1 MRSNEGTTRK
11 ERSPSRT
18 FASATSTLVALLVV
32 ALLCGGCERRRE
44 RWRERW
50 GRKIETAE
58 TSTANA
64 PLKTPSRERP
74 PAIPG
79 LTADAALRATVDA
92 YSNAK
97 FYADDAY
104 FELVCDFDAQGRDRR
119 TLRVPCSFAF
129 AKPNFVRMEV
139 GSGVLWSD
147 GETVRA
153 EILDDARA
161 GRRLELPAPLLTS
174 SIKELYPDAE
184 LAEAMDLRVS
194 PTVFWAPPQA
204 ILTLAQ
210 DPLRTLVPKGARTRL
225 LRPEY
230 LRFVDETS
238 AAETLV
244 ACDRVEID
252 AEGGVR
258 VFWLDRQTKG
268 LVRVEFP
275 LEGVAV
281 PDDVDRVAELRL
293 EFPNQILSDVAPTDL
308 SRFRDPPRRP
318 NAPNVSNAASPTE
331 KTAVLPENAENAV
344 AQSSPDAADA
354 NAENAASSVVRVVD
368 RFLPP
373 ELATLGRPF
382 PPLEARSLAA
392 GLPDAKLGARRDDGK
407 KTLVCFWG
415 SSLANA
421 PNAGPLSSVAL
432 REFEQTARYNADDER
447 LAFLAVDVDP
457 PEKPDAAV
465 RAEYAAQ
472 GATVPLF
479 RLDRAALRA
488 FDFPLADVP
497 SFALVDERGIVQK
510 IVREPASFVALQR
523 LLVRALDGGDLYNDD
538 FNAYYA
544 DVKRFVESL
553 EAADANDLY
562 RVASQEREPSPS
574 ALPPRRYPKTFEL
587 REIWRCVELFA
598 PTNPLAVS
606 ASDPDFDAAR
616 AFAPVENADADV
628 ADDDALLN
636 NVATLKNSNDASAD
650 PAVDEKTSSASDAS
664 LNNVAPQKKSNAAS
678 SPTSPLPSTPSDAF
692 VPLAVADALPSDLVV
707 VPCDGNA
714 LALVDSQGRVVRK
727 TTPAAAVGEPISF
740 VRTVRFDGGRRYY
753 VASSRLQSQKAHRFD
768 ENFNDLGTLDVGK
781 LQNQRIGD
789 ARFVDA
795 DGDGTPELAL
805 GLVGAPSS
813 NAPTPR
819 GLYVVESERPKIR
832 WKDESVLDPYRLGV
846 RYRSNATPRQTLLA
860 TTRSGGL
867 VGSIVENDAATG
879 ERLAEYRADDGA
891 SFVWF
896 AVSDKTPTGESSV
909 VAIAAN
915 ESAQSAYFVG
925 LGVDG
930 TTLWKTPIDWEAGGQ
945 MERVVSGDLDGDG
958 VDEWLVA
965 SPNGVVRFFR
975 ANGEPFDVFQF
986 GAEIAGV
993 CVARWNG
1000 ASHLIVA
1007 DAERLSAWR
1016 VEPRA
1021 RPRR

>member
-1 MRSNEGTTRK
+1 MRPFEPTTRNL
-11 ERSPSRT
+11 RSKSRT
-18 FASATSTLVALLVV
+18 PVFQTATLAVFLAFVASTLLPNV
-32 ALLCGGCERRRE
+32 GCERRRE
-44 RWRERW
+44 RW
-50 GRKIETAE
+50 GRSAQNAE
-58 TSTANA
+58 TTPPSSGA
-64 PLKTPSRERP
+64 PRGERP
-74 PAIPG
+74 PEIPG
-79 LTADAALRATVDA
+79 LTADAALRATVAA

-139 GSGVLWSD
+139 GSGILWSD

-153 EILDDARA
+153 EILDEARA

-184 LAEAMDLRVS
+184 LAEAMDLSVS

-204 ILTLAQ
+204 ILTLAE
-210 DPLRTLVPKGARTRL
+210 DPLRTLVPQGARTRL

-230 LRFVDETS
+230 LRFVEPTTND
-238 AAETLV
+238 ETLV
-244 ACDRVEID
+244 ACDLVEID
-252 AEGGVR
+252 AEGGAR

-281 PDDVDRVAELRL
+281 PDEVDRVAELRL
-293 EFPNQILSDVAPTDL
+293 EFPNQILSDVAPSDL
-308 SRFRDPPRRP
+308 SRFRESPRRP
-318 NAPNVSNAASPTE
+318 NAPNVSSPSAPT
-331 KTAVLPENAENAV
+331 
-344 AQSSPDAADA
+344 ADA
-354 NAENAASSVVRVVD
+354 NNASVAAPNAVRVVD

-382 PPLEARSLAA
+382 PPVKARSLDAA
-392 GLPDAKLGARRDDGK
+392 LPDATLGRPRDDGK

-415 SSLANA
+415 TSLANA
-421 PNAGPLSSVAL
+421 PNAASLSAVAL
-432 REFEQTARYNADDER
+432 REFEQIARYNADDAR
-447 LAFLAVDVDP
+447 LAFLAVNVDP
-457 PEKPDAAV
+457 AEKLDDAV
-465 RAEYAAQ
+465 CAEYGAKD
-472 GATVPLF
+472 ATVPLF
-479 RLDRAALRA
+479 RLDRDATRA
-488 FDFPLADVP
+488 FDFPLVAVP
-497 SFALVDERGIVQK
+497 SFALLDERGIVQK
-510 IVREPASFVALQR
+510 FVREPISFVALQR

-544 DVKRFVESL
+544 DVKRFVEAL

-562 RVASQEREPSPS
+562 RVAAQDREPTPA

-587 REIWRCVELFA
+587 REIWRCDELFA

-616 AFAPVENADADV
+616 AFAPLPNADAANV
-628 ADDDALLN
+628 VSNADDDAPSSN
-636 NVATLKNSNDASAD
+636 DVATPEQSNAPPTPTSAD
-650 PAVDEKTSSASDAS
+650 
-664 LNNVAPQKKSNAAS
+664 
-678 SPTSPLPSTPSDAF
+678 AF
-692 VPLAVADALPSDLVV
+692 LPLAVADALPADLLV

-740 VRTVRFDGGRRYY
+740 VRTVRFAGGRRYY

-781 LQNQRIGD
+781 RQNQRVGD

-795 DGDGTPELAL
+795 NGDGTPELAL

-813 NAPTPR
+813 NAPTPH

-832 WKDESVLDPYRLGV
+832 WKDESVLEPYRLGV

-879 ERLAEYRADDGA
+879 ERLAEYRADEGA

-896 AVSDKTPTGESSV
+896 AVSDQTPTGDSNV
-909 VAIAAN
+909 VAIVAN
-915 ESAQSAYFVG
+915 ESSKSSYFIG
-925 LGVDG
+925 LGSDG
-930 TTLWKTPIDWEAGGQ
+930 ASLWKTPIPWEESGQ
-945 MERVVSGDLDGDG
+945 MERVVSGDVDGDG

-975 ANGEPFDVFQF
+975 ATGEPFDVFQF
-986 GAEIAGV
+986 GAEISGV

-1000 ASHLIVA
+1000 ASYLIVA

-1016 VEPRA
+1016 VEPKT

>member
-1 MRSNEGTTRK
+1 MRPNEGTTRK
-11 ERSPSRT
+11 ERSTSRT
-18 FASATSTLVALLVV
+18 FALATSTFVALLVV

-44 RWRERW
+44 RWSERW
-50 GRKIETAE
+50 GRNAENAE
-58 TSTANA
+58 TPPSG
-64 PLKTPSRERP
+64 TPRSEHP
-74 PAIPG
+74 PEIPG
-79 LTADAALRATVDA
+79 LTADAALRATVAA

-104 FELVCDFDAQGRDRR
+104 LELVCDFDAQGRDRR

-129 AKPNFVRMEV
+129 AKPNFVRMAI

-153 EILDDARA
+153 EILDAARA
-161 GRRLELPAPLLTS
+161 GRRLEFPAPLLTS

-210 DPLRTLVPKGARTRL
+210 DPLRTLVPEGARTRL

-230 LRFVDETS
+230 LRFVDG
-238 AAETLV
+238 ANGAETLV
-244 ACDRVEID
+244 PCDRVEID
-252 AEGGVR
+252 AEGGAR
-258 VFWLDRQTKG
+258 VFWLDRETKG

-293 EFPNQILSDVAPTDL
+293 EFPNQILSDVAPTDS
-308 SRFRDPPRRP
+308 SRFREPPRRP
-318 NAPNVSNAASPTE
+318 NAPNVSSPPRP
-331 KTAVLPENAENAV
+331 TADDAENAE
-344 AQSSPDAADA
+344 SPA
-354 NAENAASSVVRVVD
+354 VRVVD

-373 ELATLGRPF
+373 ELAPLGRPF
-382 PPLEARSLAA
+382 PPVEVRSLAA
-392 GLPDAKLGARRDDGK
+392 DLSDAKLGAQRDDGK

-415 SSLANA
+415 SSLADA
-421 PNAGPLSSVAL
+421 PNAGPLSAVAL
-432 REFEQTARYNADDER
+432 REFEQTARYNADDAR
-447 LAFLAVDVDP
+447 LAFLAVAVAP
-457 PEKPDAAV
+457 PEKSDDAV

-472 GATVPLF
+472 NATVPLF

-497 SFALVDERGIVQK
+497 SFALLDERGIVQK
-510 IVREPASFVALQR
+510 IVREPTSFVALQR

-553 EAADANDLY
+553 ETADANDVY
-562 RVASQEREPSPS
+562 RVASQARDPSPS
-574 ALPPRRYPKTFEL
+574 ALPPRRYPKTFGL
-587 REIWRCVELFA
+587 REIWRCDELFA

-616 AFAPVENADADV
+616 AFAPVENAA
-628 ADDDALLN
+628 
-636 NVATLKNSNDASAD
+636 
-650 PAVDEKTSSASDAS
+650 AS
-664 LNNVAPQKKSNAAS
+664 LNNVAEPQKSNGASAASVVDAETDVDALNNVAPPKKSNETS
-678 SPTSPLPSTPSDAF
+678 TPPPSPPSDAF
-692 VPLAVADALPSDLVV
+692 VPLAVADALPPDLLV

-740 VRTVRFDGGRRYY
+740 VRTVRFGGGRRYY

-805 GLVGAPSS
+805 GLVGAPSA

-896 AVSDKTPTGESSV
+896 AVSDKTPTGDSNV
-909 VAIAAN
+909 VAIASN
-915 ESAQSAYFVG
+915 ESSQSAYFVG
-925 LGVDG
+925 LGADG
-930 TTLWKTPIDWEAGGQ
+930 TPLWKTPIDWKESGQ

-975 ANGEPFDVFQF
+975 ATGEPFDVFQF
-986 GAEIAGV
+986 GSEISGV

-1007 DAERLSAWR
+1007 DAERISAWR
-1016 VEPRA
+1016 VEPRT

>member
-1 MRSNEGTTRK
+1 MRPLEQTTRNL
-11 ERSPSRT
+11 RSTSRT
-18 FASATSTLVALLVV
+18 PVWRTAALVVFVALVASTLLVG
-32 ALLCGGCERRRE
+32 AGCERRRE

-50 GRKIETAE
+50 GQNARNAE
-58 TSTANA
+58 TPPSSE
-64 PLKTPSRERP
+64 TPRTERP
-74 PAIPG
+74 PEIPG

-129 AKPNFVRMEV
+129 AKPNFVRMEI

-153 EILDDARA
+153 EILDEARA
-161 GRRLELPAPLLTS
+161 GRRLEHPAPLLTS

-210 DPLRTLVPKGARTRL
+210 NPLRTLVPEGARTRL

-230 LRFVDETS
+230 LRFVDEATG
-238 AAETLV
+238 AETLV
-244 ACDRVEID
+244 ACDLVEID
-252 AEGGVR
+252 AEGGAR
-258 VFWLDRQTKG
+258 VFWLDRKTKG
-268 LVRVEFP
+268 LVRVECP

-308 SRFRDPPRRP
+308 SRFREPPRRP
-318 NAPNVSNAASPTE
+318 NAPNVSSPPRQT
-331 KTAVLPENAENAV
+331 
-344 AQSSPDAADA
+344 
-354 NAENAASSVVRVVD
+354 AENAAEKIESPAVRVVD

-373 ELATLGRPF
+373 ELAPLGRPF
-382 PPLEARSLAA
+382 PPVKARSLAA
-392 GLPDAKLGARRDDGK
+392 GLPDATLGDKRDDGK

-421 PNAGPLSSVAL
+421 PNAGPLSAVAL
-432 REFEQTARYNADDER
+432 REFEQTARYNADDAR

-457 PEKPDAAV
+457 PEKSDAAV

-472 GATVPLF
+472 GATVPLL

-497 SFALVDERGIVQK
+497 SFALLDERGIVQK

-544 DVKRFVESL
+544 DVQRFVESL
-553 EAADANDLY
+553 ETAEADDVY
-562 RVASQEREPSPS
+562 RVASQDRAPAPS

-587 REIWRCVELFA
+587 REIWRCDELFA

-616 AFAPVENADADV
+616 AFAPLE
-628 ADDDALLN
+628 DDASILN
-636 NVATLKNSNDASAD
+636 NVAPPKKSNDATAA
-650 PAVDEKTSSASDAS
+650 PAVDEKTPTVAASY
-664 LNNVAPQKKSNAAS
+664 LNNVSSPKDSNAS
-678 SPTSPLPSTPSDAF
+678 SAPSDAF
-692 VPLAVADALPSDLVV
+692 VPLAVADALPPDLLV

-781 LQNQRIGD
+781 LQNQRVGD

-805 GLVGAPSS
+805 GLVGAPSA

-846 RYRSNATPRQTLLA
+846 RYRPNATPRQTLLA

-896 AVSDKTPTGESSV
+896 AVSDKTPTGESNV
-909 VAIAAN
+909 VAIASD
-915 ESAQSAYFVG
+915 ESSQSAYFIG

-930 TTLWKTPIDWEAGGQ
+930 TPLWKTPIDWKESGQ

-975 ANGEPFDVFQF
+975 ATGEPFDVFQF
-986 GAEIAGV
+986 GAEITGV

-1007 DAERLSAWR
+1007 DAERISAWR